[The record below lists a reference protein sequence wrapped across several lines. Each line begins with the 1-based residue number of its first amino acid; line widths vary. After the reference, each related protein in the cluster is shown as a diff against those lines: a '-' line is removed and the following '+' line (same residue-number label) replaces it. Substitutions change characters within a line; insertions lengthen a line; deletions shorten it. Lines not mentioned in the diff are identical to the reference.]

1 MARPVQAPDRGADY
15 LTMDT
20 SSIELWRIGSV
31 VCYWS
36 DDFRQVR
43 VLRNGMLVSDQTFP
57 YPADALEAARE
68 MRLYFRLMAELERGE
83 TPKVSTAASRR
94 SHARLRPVHTGR

>member
-1 MARPVQAPDRGADY
+1 ME
-15 LTMDT
+15 T
-20 SSIELWRIGSV
+20 SSIELWRVGPV

-43 VLRNGMLVSDQTFP
+43 VVRNGMLVSDQTFP

-68 MRLYFRLMAELERGE
+68 MRLYFQLVAELERGE
-83 TPKVSTAASRR
+83 RSKVPAAAKRG
-94 SHARLRPVHTGR
+94 SHARLRQVHAGR

>member
-1 MARPVQAPDRGADY
+1 ME
-15 LTMDT
+15 T
-20 SSIELWRIGSV
+20 SNIELWRVGSV

-68 MRLYFRLMAELERGE
+68 MRLYFQLMAELERGE
-83 TPKVSTAASRR
+83 TPKVPGAASRG
-94 SHARLRPVHTGR
+94 SHAHLRRVPAR